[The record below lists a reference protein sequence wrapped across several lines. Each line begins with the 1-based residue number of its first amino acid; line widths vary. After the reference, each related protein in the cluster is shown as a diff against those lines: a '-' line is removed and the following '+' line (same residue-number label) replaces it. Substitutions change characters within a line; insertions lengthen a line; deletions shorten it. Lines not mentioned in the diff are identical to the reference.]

1 MSNRL
6 QVGGL
11 ALVMSGL
18 NTGKIVTLEKH
29 YPSIKF
35 DDGDYWEDAWL
46 ISSRELINVYYC
58 TQPQVIIKSTELKPL
73 GDKQTQDELAKEKE
87 LTNV

>member
-1 MSNRL
+1 MSRL

-11 ALVMSGL
+11 ALVMSGM

-46 ISSRELINVYYC
+46 IASRELINVYFC
-58 TQPQVIIKSTELKPL
+58 SQPKVIIKASELKPI
-73 GDKQTQDELAKEKE
+73 GDKQTQDELSKE
-87 LTNV
+87 LELVDAN